1 MAPAVEAGSLATVIQ
16 LADNPP
22 EHFQYSPATGVQ
34 QPLVLYISRVPG
46 SKGLSLLLLRLVSS
60 KLIIPVDVFLTTM
73 KPKQKSVT
81 AQDVQSSLYYVHV
94 DSVEDYGLLD
104 SGESGDD
111 QPVEHDP
118 RTDASLGSKS
128 SVRRKM
134 LHQTSNS
141 ALVDRPEPP
150 PRPLPQPQMH
160 THVSNGMTQ
169 IARKPIRRD
178 GPEPR
183 NLKEAPPL
191 PERSFLGPRP
201 MKQRFLSVDGAALR
215 NVLDRVNVD
224 MRRWSEQPPLA
235 SPQLPPRPDSLR
247 RSKFNDATQSAAVIT
262 SARRSA
268 HTEDEPLAQH
278 CWNWEKKWEERRLS
292 DDMVRRASSQYNLS
306 EMEDVFQNASLT
318 LIRRYNG
325 EQWNAGRIMTG
336 SKEFVPDDS
345 ARSSIGMSI
354 EILTAGYSRF
364 CDPKVSQRSQKRIIT
379 EGSREIPSITEQG
392 SNTSSNEG
400 KEKAV
405 FRRHLHLHGNARRR
419 NEGLIPVPNESS
431 STKGAR
437 SSFDFRRHS
446 QQSPNGVDPSLN
458 GSAEHKRGSPKL
470 HHFES
475 PWNGVCEFRT
485 GIAGRSLKCKHS
497 YPSNN
502 TNFGPGI
509 HSATVSEIRF
519 NLPSSAALGTPA
531 LKSTMPGTPREAKRS
546 LMFSRL
552 QDRGSSSLAINEAV
566 DSRYFGSKVELEDRL
581 DLSLGQEHAGGG
593 FGGKQAKLGKLIIE
607 NEGLQMLDLIV
618 AANMALWWKVYE
630 RFT

>member
-1 MAPAVEAGSLATVIQ
+1 M
-16 LADNPP
+16 
-22 EHFQYSPATGVQ
+22 
-34 QPLVLYISRVPG
+34 
-46 SKGLSLLLLRLVSS
+46 LLLLRLVSS
-60 KLIIPVDVFLTTM
+60 KLTIPADVFLTTM
-73 KPKQKSVT
+73 KPKGKSVT

-104 SGESGDD
+104 SEGSGVD
-111 QPVEHDP
+111 QPVEHGP
-118 RTDASLGSKS
+118 GMNASMGSKS
-128 SVRRKM
+128 SVRRKA
-134 LHQTSNS
+134 LPQTSKS
-141 ALVDRPEPP
+141 ALADRPEPP
-150 PRPLPQPQMH
+150 PRPLAQPQAH
-160 THVSNGMTQ
+160 THISNGMTQ
-169 IARKPIRRD
+169 IARKPIRQD
-178 GPEPR
+178 GREPR
-183 NLKEAPPL
+183 NMEKAPPL
-191 PERSFLGPRP
+191 PEGRLLGPRP

-215 NVLDRVNVD
+215 NVPDRENVD
-224 MRRWSEQPPLA
+224 VSRWSEQPPLA

-247 RSKFNDATQSAAVIT
+247 RSNFHNATQSAALIT
-262 SARRSA
+262 SEARSA
-268 HTEDEPLAQH
+268 HIEDEPLGQH
-278 CWNWEKKWEERRLS
+278 CWDWEKKREERRLS
-292 DDMVRRASSQYNLS
+292 DDMVRRASSQYNFS

-336 SKEFVPDDS
+336 SKDFVPDDS
-345 ARSSIGMSI
+345 ACSSIGMSI
-354 EILTAGYSRF
+354 EVLTAGYSRF
-364 CDPKVSQRSQKRIIT
+364 CNPEGSQRSQKRIT
-379 EGSREIPSITEQG
+379 TKGSRELSSIMEQG

-400 KEKAV
+400 EEKAV

-419 NEGLIPVPNESS
+419 NEGRKPVPNESS

-458 GSAEHKRGSPKL
+458 GSSEYKRESPKL

-475 PWNGVCEFRT
+475 PWNGVCEFST
-485 GIAGRSLKCKHS
+485 GIAGRSLKCKHP

-502 TNFGPGI
+502 TNFEPGI

-519 NLPSSAALGTPA
+519 NLPSSAALGRPT

-546 LMFSRL
+546 SMFSPL
-552 QDRGSSSLAINEAV
+552 HNRGSSSFAINEAI
-566 DSRYFGSKVELEDRL
+566 DSGYFGSKVELEDRL

-607 NEGLQMLDLIV
+607 NEGFQMLDLIV